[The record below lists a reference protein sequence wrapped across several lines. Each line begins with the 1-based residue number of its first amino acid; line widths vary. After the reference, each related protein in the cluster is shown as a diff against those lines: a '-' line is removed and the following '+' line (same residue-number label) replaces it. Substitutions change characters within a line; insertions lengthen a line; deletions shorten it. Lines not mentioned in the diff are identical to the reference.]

1 MEKPNIIK
9 GGIHRDKR
17 GQITFF
23 NDFDLTDI
31 KRFYVI
37 SNHNSPVTN
46 HNQVRAWQG
55 HKIEEKHFYCTAGSF
70 LICAVLIDDWDHP
83 SQDLKPTTFV
93 LNEQSPQV
101 LYIPPGYANGVKAL
115 GSDSKLI
122 IFSNLSLEESAAD
135 TYRFDPSL
143 WYNWSSGS
151 GKSSMK
157 K

>member
-9 GGIHRDKR
+9 GGIHRDER

-37 SNHNSPVTN
+37 SNNNSPVTN

-55 HKIEEKHFYCTAGSF
+55 HKIEEKYLYCAVGSF
-70 LICAVLIDDWDHP
+70 LICTVRIDNWNHP
-83 SQDLKPTTFV
+83 SQNLKPSSFV
-93 LNEQSPQV
+93 LDEKISRV
-101 LYIPPGYANGVKAL
+101 LYIPPGYANGIKAL
-115 GSDSKLI
+115 RSDSKLI
-122 IFSNLSLEESAAD
+122 IYSNLSIEESAAD

-143 WYNWSSGS
+143 WYNWSST
-151 GKSSMK
+151 
-157 K
+157 